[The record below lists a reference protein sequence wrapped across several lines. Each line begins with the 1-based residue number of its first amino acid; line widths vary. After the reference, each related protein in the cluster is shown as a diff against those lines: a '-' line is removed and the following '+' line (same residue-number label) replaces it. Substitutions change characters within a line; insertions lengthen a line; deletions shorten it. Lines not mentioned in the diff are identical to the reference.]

1 MLTTYYGRR
10 KYLSLDKN
18 CLIMTYR
25 SYGDRV
31 TMIDK
36 ISPKPCN
43 YLRKLL
49 KFSLFGMIILGAVT
63 LLGCRTMMTGIL
75 NPKGVITYEE
85 KQLFFDSL
93 ALMLIVVIP
102 IFVMSFTFIV
112 RYRAS
117 NKISDYQPN
126 WSHSVL
132 LEAVW
137 WAVPMAI
144 IFVLG
149 IITWTMSHKLDPYR
163 PIGGTGKLMV
173 IQTVALP
180 WKWLF
185 IYPKQD
191 IATVN
196 YLKIAKG
203 QQVEFIFTNDNV
215 PMSAFFIPQLGSQIY
230 TMAGM
235 QTHLYLIASKE
246 GTYEGLDSQYNG
258 DGFSNMRFDV
268 KVVKPNELQRWFS
281 EVKRSEKKLTPLL
294 YQQLTQP
301 SVKEPIH
308 YYSSV
313 VPNLFSQIIMK
324 YMQTTRMPTQWEHKQ
339 SHY

>member
-1 MLTTYYGRR
+1 
-10 KYLSLDKN
+10 
-18 CLIMTYR
+18 
-25 SYGDRV
+25 
-31 TMIDK
+31 MIDK
-36 ISPKPCN
+36 KNTKLCN
-43 YLRKLL
+43 SLKKMV
-49 KFSLFGMIILGAVT
+49 KFSSFGLSILSVLT
-63 LLGCRTMMTGIL
+63 LVGCRTMMTGIL
-75 NPKGVITYEE
+75 SPAGVITYEE

-102 IFVMSFTFIV
+102 VLIMSFTFIV

-117 NKISDYQPN
+117 HKTSDYQPN
-126 WSHSVL
+126 WGHSVL
-132 LEAVW
+132 LEAIW
-137 WAVPMAI
+137 WGIPMAI

-163 PIGGTGKLMV
+163 PIIIKGAGKPMV
-173 IQTVALP
+173 IQVVALP

-185 IYPKQD
+185 IYPEQN

-196 YLKIAKG
+196 YLEIARSK
-203 QQVEFIFTNDNV
+203 QVEFMFTNDNV

-235 QTHLYLIASKE
+235 RTRLHLIASRD

-258 DGFSNMRFDV
+258 DGFSDMCFDV
-268 KVVKPNELQRWFS
+268 KVVEPNELQRWFA
-281 EVKRSEKKLTPLL
+281 EVKRSGEKLTPPMYEKLI
-294 YQQLTQP
+294 QP
-301 SVKEPIH
+301 SIKEPVH

-313 VPNLFSQIIMK
+313 VSNLFSQIMIK
-324 YMQTTRMPTQWEHKQ
+324 YMQTTGMSTQCEYKE